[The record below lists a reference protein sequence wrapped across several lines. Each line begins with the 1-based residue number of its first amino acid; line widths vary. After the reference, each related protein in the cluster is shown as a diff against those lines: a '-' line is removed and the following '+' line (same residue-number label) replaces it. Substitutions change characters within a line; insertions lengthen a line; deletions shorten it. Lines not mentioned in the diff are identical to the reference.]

1 MITMTTPSSDCW
13 RYKLHQS
20 KSANLFLCPT
30 PRRICIVFLDI
41 ISSGSVHSIACWVVT
56 SICWIISNNAIM
68 SWPWIQSTFK
78 YGMLNWV
85 FVVKKRYSLSIPSAE
100 FSLVFLHDLQW
111 TWNISSMIRLHIDCA
126 WYHSMFF
133 NWNRESFSGRLK
145 MEFFHICIL
154 VFQWKNMMIW
164 SLERCLLSLRLVRE
178 VIFHSC
184 VSSLV
189 SCVSCCD
196 G

>member
-1 MITMTTPSSDCW
+1 MIFFLEGKGFGGVLISKETNNLDEFFMCYITGYPDKRLFMITMTTPSCDCW

-78 YGMLNWV
+78 YMECLTGYLWS
-85 FVVKKRYSLSIPSAE
+85 KKDI
-100 FSLVFLHDLQW
+100 H
-111 TWNISSMIRLHIDCA
+111 
-126 WYHSMFF
+126 
-133 NWNRESFSGRLK
+133 
-145 MEFFHICIL
+145 
-154 VFQWKNMMIW
+154 
-164 SLERCLLSLRLVRE
+164 
-178 VIFHSC
+178 
-184 VSSLV
+184 
-189 SCVSCCD
+189 
-196 G
+196 

>member
-1 MITMTTPSSDCW
+1 MQNVNIRIENILGQSIVQEIYCKGQNDMITLTNKCKEKLFWGRLSVGWGVERNTWLRWILHVLHHRLSRQEDLFMITMTTPSSDCW

-78 YGMLNWV
+78 YMECLTGYLWS
-85 FVVKKRYSLSIPSAE
+85 KRDI
-100 FSLVFLHDLQW
+100 H
-111 TWNISSMIRLHIDCA
+111 
-126 WYHSMFF
+126 
-133 NWNRESFSGRLK
+133 
-145 MEFFHICIL
+145 
-154 VFQWKNMMIW
+154 
-164 SLERCLLSLRLVRE
+164 
-178 VIFHSC
+178 
-184 VSSLV
+184 
-189 SCVSCCD
+189 
-196 G
+196 